1 VTLACAR
8 EAPRNVPH
16 SQHEG
21 PPGPAGPAARR
32 TEHAGPHAAPESPKG
47 PEAGA
52 ERLAER
58 HRASAAL
65 AVFSG
70 EASYYS
76 DKLAGRKTASGAPYD
91 PRAFTAAH
99 KTLPF
104 GTVVRVLRANP
115 PGHVYVTINDRG
127 PFVRGRVLDL
137 SRAAA
142 ESLQMMRAGVIPV
155 RAEIV
160 EYGPKPAARRRGRRR

>member
-1 VTLACAR
+1 
-8 EAPRNVPH
+8 
-16 SQHEG
+16 
-21 PPGPAGPAARR
+21 
-32 TEHAGPHAAPESPKG
+32 
-47 PEAGA
+47 
-52 ERLAER
+52 
-58 HRASAAL
+58 
-65 AVFSG
+65 VFSG

-104 GTVVRVLRANP
+104 GTVVRVVRVKP

-127 PFVRGRVLDL
+127 RTDRGRVIDL

-142 ESLQMMRAGVIPV
+142 ETLQMVRAGVIPV
-155 RAEIV
+155 RAEVV
-160 EYGPKPAARRRGRRR
+160 EYGPKPEPRSRRRRSRRNK